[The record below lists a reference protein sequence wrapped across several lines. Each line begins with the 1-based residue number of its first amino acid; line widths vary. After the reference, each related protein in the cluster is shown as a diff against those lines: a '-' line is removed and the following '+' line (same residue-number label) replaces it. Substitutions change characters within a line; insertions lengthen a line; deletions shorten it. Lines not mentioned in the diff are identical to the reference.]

1 MNKMIVVYYSW
12 SNGNTEKIA
21 KLIQKITAS
30 DIARIETLKPYTGSY
45 EEVVEQGKREVESWF
60 KPEIKPLLVDCK
72 NYDVIAVGTPTWWYT
87 MAPAVSSFLNSQNWH
102 GKIVVPFM
110 TDAGWPGHVIDDI
123 KKTCQGAQF
132 AQEME
137 IRFDSNGGSHMETA
151 ESEVEKWIMNI
162 KQTLL
167 K

>member
-30 DIARIETLKPYTGSY
+30 DIVHIETLKPYTGNY
-45 EEVVEQGKREVESWF
+45 KEVIEQGKREVESRF
-60 KPEIKPLLVDCK
+60 KPEIKSLLVDFE
-72 NYDVIAVGTPTWWYT
+72 NYDVIVIGTPTWWYT
-87 MAPAVSSFLNSQNWH
+87 MAPAVLSFLNNQNWY
-102 GKIVVPFM
+102 GKIIIPFI

-123 KKTCQGAQF
+123 KKTCQGAEF

-137 IRFDSNGGSHMETA
+137 IRFDSNGGNHMETA
-151 ESEVEKWIMNI
+151 ESKIEEWIMKI
-162 KQTLL
+162 KHTFL